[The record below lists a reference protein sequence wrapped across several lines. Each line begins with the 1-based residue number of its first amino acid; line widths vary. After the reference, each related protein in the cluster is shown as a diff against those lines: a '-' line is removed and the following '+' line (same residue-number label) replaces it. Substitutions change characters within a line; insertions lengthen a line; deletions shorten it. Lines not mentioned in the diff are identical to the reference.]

1 MDTSNIGRN
10 DPCPCGSGKKF
21 KRCHMGREK
30 DLVTDRL
37 NQDPGQIAL
46 AITKLPACDHP
57 RAAEM
62 VADFSLTSPAGK
74 NITIKLVDLAAYAKL
89 QAGATDAPRSTSGG
103 VLVNPHK
110 TRVLDPTHLYLALSS
125 DADDSLIIHQLAHAA
140 DLICGSSLPPGKAA
154 ALSRETNLPVELL
167 EHPQEFGDQLLEL
180 AERFGVEL
188 DAEDEIVAFLT
199 KRRMLL
205 PGRLIAEG
213 NSSELVAAGEKTMRL
228 LQDSK
233 EEIDARIRNRA
244 GYTGG
249 K

>member
-1 MDTSNIGRN
+1 MDLSDIGRN

-37 NQDPGQIAL
+37 SQDPGQIAL
-46 AITKLPACDHP
+46 AISKLPACDHP
-57 RAAEM
+57 RAVEM
-62 VADFSLTSPAGK
+62 TEDFSLTSPAGK
-74 NITIKLVDLAAYAKL
+74 KVSVKLVDLAAYAKL
-89 QAGATDAPRSTSGG
+89 QAGATDTPRATSGG
-103 VLVNPHK
+103 VLINPQK
-110 TRVLDPTHLYLALSS
+110 TRVLDPAHLYLALSS

-154 ALSRETNLPVELL
+154 GLARETNLPVELL
-167 EHPQEFGDQLLEL
+167 EHPQEFGEKLLEL
-180 AERFGVEL
+180 SERFGVEL
-188 DAEDEIVAFLT
+188 DAEDEIVAFLAH
-199 KRRMLL
+199 RQMLL
-205 PGRLIAEG
+205 PGRLIAGG

>member
-1 MDTSNIGRN
+1 MDLSNIGRN

-37 NQDPGQIAL
+37 TQDPGQIAL
-46 AITKLPACDHP
+46 AITKLPSCQHP

-62 VADFSLTSPAGK
+62 VAEFSLTSPAGK
-74 NITIKLVDLAAYAKL
+74 TIGVKLVDLAAYAKL
-89 QAGATDAPRSTSGG
+89 QAGATDAPRATSGG
-103 VLVNPHK
+103 VLINPQK
-110 TRVLDPTHLYLALSS
+110 TRVLDPTHLYLALSP

-154 ALSRETNLPVELL
+154 ALSRETSLPVELL
-167 EHPQEFGDQLLEL
+167 EHPQEFGEKLLEL
-180 AERFGVEL
+180 AERYGVEL
-188 DAEDEIVAFLT
+188 DADDEIVAFLT
-199 KRRMLL
+199 RRRMLL
-205 PGRLIAEG
+205 PGRLIAGG

-233 EEIDARIRNRA
+233 EEIDARIKSRA